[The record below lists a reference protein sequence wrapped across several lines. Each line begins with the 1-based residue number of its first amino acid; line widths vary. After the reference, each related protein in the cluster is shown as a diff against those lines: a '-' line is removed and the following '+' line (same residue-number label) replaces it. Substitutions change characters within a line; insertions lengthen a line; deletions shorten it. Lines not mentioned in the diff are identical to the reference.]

1 MSNCKLRTNL
11 VGHSGDINHALCF
24 SPNRYWLC
32 AGTDQG
38 IRIWDL
44 EGKGIVDELKL
55 DLPAR
60 DPKSKAL
67 PTSCI
72 SLAWSADGNTLF
84 AGYTDNM
91 IRAWVVTAGQNTIF

>member
-1 MSNCKLRTNL
+1 VLL
-11 VGHSGDINHALCF
+11 
-24 SPNRYWLC
+24 PNRYWLC
-32 AGTDQG
+32 AATDNG

-55 DLPAR
+55 DLPMA

-67 PTSCI
+67 PTSCV

-84 AGYTDNM
+84 AGYTDSQ
-91 IRAWVVTAGQNTIF
+91 IRVWQVTTGQAPIY